1 VINRAH
7 FSEAITWRRNLHRLA
22 QPSWLEFYA
31 TGLIAS
37 HLTAWGYEVKLG
49 TEIFDPSKQ
58 LLPPS
63 AERLAEEYNRALAAG
78 IKEEFILP
86 AKGGYTGVVG
96 ILRGTSPGPT
106 VAYRFDIDSNEARES
121 QEKSHRPAADGFAS
135 TVPRCAH
142 LCGHDGHVAMGLLLA
157 RHFSENRAKIKGTVK
172 FIFQPNEE
180 NLSGAAAMIPKGVLD
195 GVDFLLGGHLGV
207 AVPETGKIAIDVHSS
222 LAVTRSEVTFRGK
235 PSHSGTRPDL
245 GKNALLG
252 ACAAITNLYAI
263 ARHGLG
269 PSRINVGVIEGG
281 STWNVI
287 PERVYFK
294 METRAIENSI
304 NDYMQAKARE
314 VLSGAA
320 KMYDLK
326 LEVVPAASC
335 PSGHNSPELVAI
347 GLEVAKKLPWVK
359 EVIPDI
365 AWFGSEDFMLMAE
378 VVQKQGGQVLFVLHG
393 TPIGGGHHSETFDF
407 DEEAIYNGADFYAA
421 MYDTLTSR

>member
-1 VINRAH
+1 MINRAH
-7 FSEAITWRRNLHRLA
+7 FADAVTWRRNLHRLA
-22 QPSWLEFYA
+22 QPAWLEFYA
-31 TGLIAS
+31 TGLIATQ
-37 HLTAWGYEVKLG
+37 LTAWGYEVKLG
-49 TEIFDPSKQ
+49 SQIIDAAKQ

-63 AERLAEEYNRALAAG
+63 QERLAQEYQRALDAG
-78 IKEEFILP
+78 IKEEFLAP

-96 ILRGTSPGPT
+96 ILKGDLPGPT

-121 QEKSHRPAADGFAS
+121 ASLAHRPAAEGFAS
-135 TVPRCAH
+135 EVPGCAH
-142 LCGHDGHVAMGLLLA
+142 LCGHDSHVAMGLLLA
-157 RHFSENRAKIKGTVK
+157 RYFSENHGKIKGAVK

-195 GVDFLLGGHLGV
+195 DVDYLLGGHVGV
-207 AVPETGKIAIDVHSS
+207 VAPQTGSIAIDVHSS

-287 PERVYFK
+287 PERTYFK

-304 NDYMQAKARE
+304 NEYMQTKAHE
-314 VLSGAA
+314 VLRGAA
-320 KMYDLK
+320 AMYDL
-326 LEVVPAASC
+326 EVEIIPAASC
-335 PSGHNSPELVAI
+335 PSGSNSPKLVAV

-365 AWFGSEDFMLMAE
+365 AWFGSEDFMLLAD
-378 VVQKQGGQVLFVLHG
+378 VVQKKGGQALFVLHG
-393 TPIGGGHHSETFDF
+393 TPIGGGHHSETFDI

-421 MYDTLTSR
+421 LYDSLVK